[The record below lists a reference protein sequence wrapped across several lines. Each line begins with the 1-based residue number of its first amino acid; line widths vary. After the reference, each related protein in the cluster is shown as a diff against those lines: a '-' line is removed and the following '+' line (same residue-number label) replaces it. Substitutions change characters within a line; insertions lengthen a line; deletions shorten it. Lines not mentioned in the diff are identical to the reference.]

1 MAPLE
6 PRLFQLQLDFI
17 RILDFHFNFGEQKK
31 VQTYTL
37 VFESYLVA
45 FCLKLTMS
53 GALEDEW
60 LDDGAIKIGSDE
72 EYH

>member
-1 MAPLE
+1 MHSLHTA
-6 PRLFQLQLDFI
+6 
-17 RILDFHFNFGEQKK
+17 
-31 VQTYTL
+31 YTANSITL
-37 VFESYLVA
+37 PTVSTL
-45 FCLKLTMS
+45 CLKLTMS